1 MVLGDDDGMQ
11 ASQFLRMDTLS
22 YLQMLSTSVTYMK
35 DIWSA
40 RGVKSERLELK
51 VAIGDRNP
59 EGKEGEWA
67 MPISW

>member
-1 MVLGDDDGMQ
+1 
-11 ASQFLRMDTLS
+11 MDTLS

-35 DIWSA
+35 DVGSA

-67 MPISW
+67 MSIS